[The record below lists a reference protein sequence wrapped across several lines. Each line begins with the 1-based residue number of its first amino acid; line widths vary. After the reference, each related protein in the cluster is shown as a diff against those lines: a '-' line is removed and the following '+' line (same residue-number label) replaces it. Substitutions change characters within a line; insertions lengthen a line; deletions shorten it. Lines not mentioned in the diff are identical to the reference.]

1 MGKTAVEK
9 IGSEEFRKSAID
21 AMQKIV
27 KDKSN
32 TVIKKERTY
41 RNPYLEIA
49 DDTCESVKYIVKA
62 KNGKRAFSIKKIYI
76 QGLGIYEFVLKI
88 KCQNQ
93 SDKFS
98 YGDLEKLYNT
108 IEAINNTRKTREKVY
123 SAKERKIVNFL
134 SGFVR

>member
-1 MGKTAVEK
+1 MGKTAAEK
-9 IGSEEFRKSAID
+9 IGSAEFRKSAID

-76 QGLGIYEFVLKI
+76 QGLGTYEFALKI
-88 KCQNQ
+88 RGQNQ

-98 YGDLEKLYNT
+98 YDDLEKIYKAVENVYN
-108 IEAINNTRKTREKVY
+108 TREKICT
-123 SAKERKIVNFL
+123 ANERKIVKFL
-134 SGFVR
+134 SGLVR

>member
-1 MGKTAVEK
+1 MVKTAAEK
-9 IGSEEFRKSAID
+9 IGSAEFRKSAID

-62 KNGKRAFSIKKIYI
+62 KNGKRVFSIKKIYI

-98 YGDLEKLYNT
+98 YDDLEKLYNAVEHT
-108 IEAINNTRKTREKVY
+108 FNTREKIY
-123 SAKERKIVNFL
+123 SANERKIVRFL
-134 SGFVR
+134 SGFTR

>member
-1 MGKTAVEK
+1 MGKTVSGNS
-9 IGSEEFRKSAID
+9 IVFGSQEFRKSAID

-62 KNGKRAFSIKKIYI
+62 KNGKRVFSIKKIYI
-76 QGLGIYEFVLKI
+76 QGLGTYEFALKI
-88 KCQNQ
+88 KGQNQ
-93 SDKFS
+93 ADKFS
-98 YGDLEKLYNT
+98 HDDLEKIYKAVENVYNT
-108 IEAINNTRKTREKVY
+108 HEKIY
-123 SAKERKIVNFL
+123 SANERRIVRFL
-134 SGFVR
+134 SGFTR

>member
-1 MGKTAVEK
+1 MVKTAAEK
-9 IGSEEFRKSAID
+9 IGSAEFRKSAID

-41 RNPYLEIA
+41 RNPFLEIA
-49 DDTCESVKYIVKA
+49 DDTCESVKYTVKA
-62 KNGKRAFSIKKIYI
+62 KNGKRVFSIKKIYI

-98 YGDLEKLYNT
+98 YDDLEKLYNAVEHT
-108 IEAINNTRKTREKVY
+108 FNTREKIY
-123 SAKERKIVNFL
+123 SANERKIVRFL
-134 SGFVR
+134 SGLVR

>member
-1 MGKTAVEK
+1 MVKTAAEK
-9 IGSEEFRKSAID
+9 IGSAEFRKSAID

-41 RNPYLEIA
+41 RNPFLEIA

-62 KNGKRAFSIKKIYI
+62 KNGKRVFSIKKIYI
-76 QGLGIYEFVLKI
+76 QGLGTYEFVLKI

-98 YGDLEKLYNT
+98 YDDLNKLYKAVE
-108 IEAINNTRKTREKVY
+108 IVHDTREKICT
-123 SAKERKIVNFL
+123 ANKRKIVKFL
-134 SGFVR
+134 SGLVR

>member
-1 MGKTAVEK
+1 MVKTAAEK
-9 IGSEEFRKSAID
+9 IGSAEFRKSAID

-41 RNPYLEIA
+41 RNPFLEIA
-49 DDTCESVKYIVKA
+49 DDTCESVKYTVKA
-62 KNGKRAFSIKKIYI
+62 KNGKRVFSIKKIYI

-98 YGDLEKLYNT
+98 YDDLEKLYNAVEHT
-108 IEAINNTRKTREKVY
+108 FNTREKIY
-123 SAKERKIVNFL
+123 SANERKIVRFL
-134 SGFVR
+134 SGFTR